1 METESDR
8 IRRKNLF
15 YVSAFIGFVWML
27 FHFTVV
33 FFFGIQ
39 LGSAALV

>member
-8 IRRKNLF
+8 IKRKNLF
-15 YVSAFIGFVWML
+15 YVSASIGFVWML

-33 FFFGIQ
+33 YFFGIQ